1 MSKKNI
7 SKRLWLLGWI
17 SLFTDFASEMLY
29 PVMPLYLKEIGFSML
44 GIGFLEG
51 MAEAIAGL
59 TKGYF
64 GAWSDRTGKRSP
76 FIQLGY
82 SLSALSKPLMAVL
95 QTPFWI
101 FSVRSADRLGKG
113 IRTGAR
119 DALLAEEA
127 TPETK
132 GRVFGFHRSM
142 DTIGAFAGPLIA
154 LLYLYFYP
162 ADYRNLFLW
171 AFIPGVIAI
180 LLTFLLKD
188 KIIRVAKN
196 KTSNLKTWLLFF
208 KTAPLAYKQFVIA
221 MVLFALFNSS
231 DIFLLLK
238 MKESGLSDTLLIL
251 FYIGYNALYALLAYP
266 FGIYSDKIGLKKMLA
281 AGLLFFAIA
290 YGCMSFAENIFAFVI
305 VFIFYGMYAAATDGI
320 SKAYITQLCNSENNA
335 TSIGSFAGFQSLAA
349 LAASTIAGFLWMQFG
364 SSLVFVCSSLI
375 SFLVAA
381 FIYFRI
387 KS

>member
-1 MSKKNI
+1 MSKQII

-29 PVMPLYLKEIGFSML
+29 PIMPLYLKEIGFSML

-64 GAWSDRTGKRSP
+64 GAWSDRTGKRVP

-82 SLSALSKPLMAVL
+82 ALSALSKPLMAIL
-95 QTPFWI
+95 QTPLWI
-101 FSVRSADRLGKG
+101 FAVRSADRLGKG

-119 DALLAEEA
+119 DALLADEA
-127 TPETK
+127 TPQTK

-154 LLYLYFYP
+154 LVYLYFFP
-162 ADYRNLFLW
+162 ANYRNLFLW
-171 AFIPGVIAI
+171 ALVPGIIAV

-188 KIIRVAKN
+188 RIKRVAKN
-196 KTSNLKTWLLFF
+196 TSSNLKTWLSFF
-208 KTAPLAYKQFVIA
+208 RTAPYGYKQFVIA
-221 MVLFALFNSS
+221 MTLFTLFNSS

-238 MKESGLSDTLLIL
+238 MKEAGLSDTLLIG
-251 FYIGYNALYALLAYP
+251 FYIAYNALFALMAYP
-266 FGIYSDKIGLKKMLA
+266 LGIYSDKIGLKKMLA
-281 AGLLFFAIA
+281 AGLIFFAIA
-290 YGCMSFAENIFAFVI
+290 YGCMSFAKEIYVFAIAFG
-305 VFIFYGMYAAATDGI
+305 FYAMYAAATDGI
-320 SKAYITQLCNSENNA
+320 SKAFITQLCNSKNNA
-335 TSIGSFAGFQSLAA
+335 TSIGSYAGFQSIAT
-349 LAASTIAGFLWMQFG
+349 LAASTFAGFLWMQFG
-364 SSLVFVCSSLI
+364 SSLVFICSSLI